1 VTEGEGGREGG
12 RDALLLALNEI
23 RLCGCRFVVG
33 GRKVKEGGFLTLA
46 SVLEE
51 ALPLSLPRVVFD
63 IFVGLSEEQFRVD
76 LSSTEIRNRRAVKG

>member
-1 VTEGEGGREGG
+1 M
-12 RDALLLALNEI
+12 
-23 RLCGCRFVVG
+23 
-33 GRKVKEGGFLTLA
+33 KEGGFLTLA

-63 IFVGLSEEQFRVD
+63 MFVGLSEEQFRVD